1 MNSAVRGTGEKVKKK
16 ASLPSRVAKVL
27 AIDVTLKLGFK
38 GRIEACQG
46 KRGMALAE
54 RGEGIPQKESIYAM
68 GQRV

>member
-1 MNSAVRGTGEKVKKK
+1 M
-16 ASLPSRVAKVL
+16 AKVL

-68 GQRV
+68 GQRVWRYWEVHCDSRIECEEGS